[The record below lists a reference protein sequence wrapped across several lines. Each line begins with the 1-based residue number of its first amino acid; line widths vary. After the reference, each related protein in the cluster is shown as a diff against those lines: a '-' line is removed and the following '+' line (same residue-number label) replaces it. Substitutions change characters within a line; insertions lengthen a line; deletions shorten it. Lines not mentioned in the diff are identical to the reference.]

1 MKQGLYL
8 GLAIVALLLGDAG
21 CRSRQFINLG
31 QGKNGREHGVPANSI
46 DGYAK
51 AHGISRAEAA
61 KRMREN
67 LVPPGDSPADKS
79 PVESS
84 AGIADR
90 AVK

>member
-1 MKQGLYL
+1 MKHGLYL
-8 GLAIVALLLGDAG
+8 GLAMIAILLVDAG
-21 CRSRQFINLG
+21 CRTRQFTNL
-31 QGKNGREHGVPANSI
+31 GKNGREYGAPANSI

-67 LVPPGDSPADKS
+67 LVPPGDSPAEKS
-79 PVESS
+79 PVELS

-90 AVK
+90 AAK